1 MDTNILEFC
10 SVIQSSRQKTWQ
22 TWQLH
27 AMMSDRRLKH
37 VTMKQNS
44 DVL

>member
-1 MDTNILEFC
+1 MDTYILEFC
-10 SVIQSSRQKTWQ
+10 FAIHSARQK

-27 AMMSDRRLKH
+27 AMMSDGRLDR